1 MPCTEIRGLLRARA
15 GTGADFFIF
24 PGEGYNPIMLSHQ
37 KRKLSEDLKWF
48 DKYWRSNT
56 AHPLGLVS

>member
-1 MPCTEIRGLLRARA
+1 
-15 GTGADFFIF
+15 
-24 PGEGYNPIMLSHQ
+24 MLSHQ